1 MDVRS
6 EDAGPFDLNPSAR
19 RAALLI
25 HGFTGTPFEMRPLG
39 EKLAERGIRAVGL
52 RLTGHGG
59 SPEELA
65 QTSYRD
71 WIAGADD
78 ALAKLRSEADRVA
91 VVGLSLGGL
100 IGLDLARRTYDLA
113 ALACLAVPLWLPRAT
128 VVGIRAAAML
138 VKQIPKIGGA
148 DIRDGAV
155 KRGFPT
161 LAAFPLAPLL
171 SLMDLQ
177 AMVRPLVP
185 SVRAPTIIVHA
196 DRDHVA
202 PPACARELYERLPTK
217 DKKLVRLPESFHI
230 ITVDVERDL
239 VAREVGDFLDE
250 RL

>member
-1 MDVRS
+1 
-6 EDAGPFDLNPSAR
+6 
-19 RAALLI
+19 
-25 HGFTGTPFEMRPLG
+25 MRPLG
-39 EKLAERGIRAVGL
+39 EKLAERGIRAVGH
-52 RLTGHGG
+52 RLAGHGG
-59 SPEELA
+59 APDELA
-65 QTSYRD
+65 KTSYRD
-71 WIAGADD
+71 WIAGADE
-78 ALAKLRSEADRVA
+78 ALAALRREADRVA

-100 IGLDLARRTYDLA
+100 IALDLARRADGLA

-138 VKQIPKIGGA
+138 VRQVPKIGGA

-155 KRGFPT
+155 KKSFPT
-161 LAAFPLAPLL
+161 LDTFPLAPLL

-177 AMVRPLVP
+177 ARVRPLVP
-185 SVRAPTIIVHA
+185 SVHAPTIILHA

-202 PPACARELYERLPTK
+202 PPACARELYERLPSK

>member
-1 MDVRS
+1 
-6 EDAGPFDLNPSAR
+6 
-19 RAALLI
+19 
-25 HGFTGTPFEMRPLG
+25 MRPLG
-39 EKLAERGIRAVGL
+39 EKLAERGIRAVGH
-52 RLTGHGG
+52 RLAGHGG
-59 SPEELA
+59 SPDELA
-65 QTSYRD
+65 KTSYRD

-78 ALAKLRSEADRVA
+78 ALAKLRGEAERVA

-100 IGLDLARRTYDLA
+100 IGLDLARRTNDLA

-128 VVGIRAAAML
+128 VVGIRAASML
-138 VKQIPKIGGA
+138 VKRIPKIGGA
-148 DIRDGAV
+148 DIRDGAM
-155 KRGFPT
+155 KRRFPT
-161 LAAFPLAPLL
+161 LDTFPLAPLL

-177 AMVRPLVP
+177 ARVRPQVP
-185 SVRAPTIIVHA
+185 SVRAPTIILHA

-202 PPACARELYERLPTK
+202 PPACARELYERLPSK